1 MPLGDAVAEVAPDA
15 DAVAETVALIEI
27 DEVGDTAALLDA
39 VVDVEAVLL
48 CDAETDTV
56 AVFEML
62 TEAVVDAV
70 RLFETLADTVAL
82 LDALADGTVIKVY
95 IALKLEPRVL
105 YGATSAPRNAYDCWL
120 ASACCPELSY
130 VVTRTATLTKLSVA
144 TSGDRVAV
152 NTPPEHTPFN
162 KTPTAVFPT
171 LVPTATAAPW
181 LALVLTADVLLLL
194 SPTSN

>member
-1 MPLGDAVAEVAPDA
+1 MV
-15 DAVAETVALIEI
+15 
-27 DEVGDTAALLDA
+27 DT
-39 VVDVEAVLL
+39 
-48 CDAETDTV
+48 
-56 AVFEML
+56 
-62 TEAVVDAV
+62 V
-70 RLFETLADTVAL
+70 RLFEPVTDNDEAEVGLAAG
-82 LDALADGTVIKVY
+82 AIIKVY